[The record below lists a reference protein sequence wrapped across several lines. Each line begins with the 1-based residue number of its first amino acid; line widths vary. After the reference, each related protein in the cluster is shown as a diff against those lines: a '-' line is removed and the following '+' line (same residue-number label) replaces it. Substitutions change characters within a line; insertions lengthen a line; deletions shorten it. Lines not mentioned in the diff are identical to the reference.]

1 MLVLIQTSL
10 VSNPVAEYS
19 ALAVVFVTFSI
30 LLHWVIKRLSSTLD
44 QLPERV
50 GDQLARPLER
60 LTNRIDAQILVQ
72 TLSIRTALQDSPM
85 SESEKAAMVSTL
97 QSIER
102 RLSVTPDAT

>member
-1 MLVLIQTSL
+1 MLVILQTTL
-10 VSNPVAEYS
+10 VSNPIAEYS
-19 ALAVVFVTFSI
+19 ALAVVLVTFSF
-30 LLHWVIKRLSSTLD
+30 LLHWVIKRLSTTLD
-44 QLPERV
+44 ELPGRV
-50 GDQLARPLER
+50 GGEISRPMDK